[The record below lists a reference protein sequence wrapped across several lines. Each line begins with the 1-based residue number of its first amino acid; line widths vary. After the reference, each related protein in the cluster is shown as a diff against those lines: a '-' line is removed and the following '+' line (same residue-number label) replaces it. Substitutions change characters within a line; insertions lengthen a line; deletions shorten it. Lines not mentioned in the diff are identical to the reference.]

1 MSLYES
7 GVSKQYLPGFW
18 TLTTIDS
25 GGQTI
30 TCNFGCDSE
39 AIDGPLCIIPTQ
51 AIHAVENPIDVLEK
65 PNVMTH
71 WLDLLSAA
79 GAKILLMH
87 GRFFDSM
94 TELSDGLKAGVDG
107 FDLWQQRVDSVIDY
121 VIDRGLGKPGKIVFM
136 GSSRHGFGV
145 LYGTARNPRV
155 DAAVVIGPVIWWPW
169 LKEFRGMDDHPLI
182 NKHDLYGVINRLPPR
197 PLQVQLGYADERI
210 GQHHNDRLS
219 KMLTRAYETMGV
231 GERFL
236 ITPMEIPGHSGGP
249 PMHVNE
255 TVITFLTQQGFLPQ
269 QDGHGPS
276 A

>member
-1 MSLYES
+1 
-7 GVSKQYLPGFW
+7 
-18 TLTTIDS
+18 
-25 GGQTI
+25 
-30 TCNFGCDSE
+30 
-39 AIDGPLCIIPTQ
+39 
-51 AIHAVENPIDVLEK
+51 
-65 PNVMTH
+65 
-71 WLDLLSAA
+71 
-79 GAKILLMH
+79 
-87 GRFFDSM
+87 
-94 TELSDGLKAGVDG
+94 
-107 FDLWQQRVDSVIDY
+107 
-121 VIDRGLGKPGKIVFM
+121 
-136 GSSRHGFGV
+136 
-145 LYGTARNPRV
+145 
-155 DAAVVIGPVIWWPW
+155 
-169 LKEFRGMDDHPLI
+169 MDDHPLI

-269 QDGHGPS
+269 QDGHGSS

>member
-1 MSLYES
+1 MSLDGL
-7 GVSKQYLPGFW
+7 GVSKQYAPEFW
-18 TLTTIDS
+18 TPTTIES
-25 GGQTI
+25 GGQAI
-30 TCNFGCDSE
+30 ACNFGCDSE
-39 AIDGPLCIIPTQ
+39 VLDGPLCIIPTQ
-51 AIHAVENPIDVLEK
+51 AIDAVEDPVNVLEK
-65 PNVMTH
+65 PNVITH

-107 FDLWQQRVDSVIDY
+107 FELWQQRVDGVIDY
-121 VIDRGLGKPGKIVFM
+121 IIDNGLGEPGKIVFM

-155 DAAVVIGPVIWWPW
+155 DAAIVIGPVIWWPW

-182 NKHDLYGVINRLPPR
+182 NKHDLYGVIDRLPPR
-197 PLQVQLGYADERI
+197 PVQVQLGYADERI

-219 KMLTRAYETMGV
+219 KMLTAAYETMGV

-236 ITPMEIPGHSGGP
+236 NTPMEIPGHSGGP

-255 TVITFLTQQGFLPQ
+255 TVVTFLRQQGFLPRRVE
-269 QDGHGPS
+269 
-276 A
+276 AREA